1 MVALMAVFM
10 RCIKLETAY
19 GNIDWRLLILIG
31 GMMAFGEAM
40 KASGAAEMIAEAVT
54 SVMAPFGVFGVFAGF
69 CVLTVILTQPMS
81 NAAAALVVLPVA
93 LEAAATMGASQRAF
107 AIGVMLSASVSVLT
121 PFEPSCILVYGPG
134 KYRFSDFIK
143 VGGGMT
149 LAMLI
154 VVLAMVPMIW
164 PLK

>member
-1 MVALMAVFM
+1 
-10 RCIKLETAY
+10 
-19 GNIDWRLLILIG
+19 
-31 GMMAFGEAM
+31 
-40 KASGAAEMIAEAVT
+40 
-54 SVMAPFGVFGVFAGF
+54 
-69 CVLTVILTQPMS
+69 
-81 NAAAALVVLPVA
+81 
-93 LEAAATMGASQRAF
+93 
-107 AIGVMLSASVSVLT
+107 VSVLT

>member
-1 MVALMAVFM
+1 M
-10 RCIKLETAY
+10 E
-19 GNIDWRLLILIG
+19 
-31 GMMAFGEAM
+31 
-40 KASGAAEMIAEAVT
+40 
-54 SVMAPFGVFGVFAGF
+54 
-69 CVLTVILTQPMS
+69 
-81 NAAAALVVLPVA
+81 
-93 LEAAATMGASQRAF
+93 ASQRAF

-154 VVLAMVPMIW
+154 VVLAMVPMVW

>member
-1 MVALMAVFM
+1 M
-10 RCIKLETAY
+10 E
-19 GNIDWRLLILIG
+19 
-31 GMMAFGEAM
+31 
-40 KASGAAEMIAEAVT
+40 
-54 SVMAPFGVFGVFAGF
+54 
-69 CVLTVILTQPMS
+69 
-81 NAAAALVVLPVA
+81 
-93 LEAAATMGASQRAF
+93 ASQRAF

-149 LAMLI
+149 LAMLF
-154 VVLAMVPMIW
+154 VVLAMVPLIW